1 MPMKTLNPE
10 VLHEIA
16 IETRQCFLSEDAPSY
31 LANLQKGLAQI
42 QSGQPDYIFLMHAAH
57 SLKGGSAIAELSSL
71 SKLAHKLEDMLE
83 ILQHNEFCDRTTIAE
98 VLSHGIDEVA
108 SVLSQASGLPSNTL
122 VDIQIDLDLLHRL
135 DALLAI
141 VSEQEQ
147 EQEKEQGQDQQS
159 NPIKINHGQS
169 QNSSSQLIN
178 NKLENSPQDLPIPT
192 TNQTKPSIS
201 AIVRTSLEKDLEAC
215 IKQIETQ
222 LLNSSTLSEPKIREE
237 LQYFCEEC
245 ILLGDTLGIDWLIY
259 TVEPF
264 EAYLQQDQ
272 AMSNLLSE
280 VQVVI
285 DSLRSQRLQYLNPE
299 AKISEIASDPISEP
313 SDASEIPTEAITSS
327 TTVKAELPI
336 ISSLNSEGKVANKT
350 QIVPEAQEIVSAN
363 AEAISYLRIPSS
375 QIESMTNTVAE
386 MILRHERLLRQQQ
399 QLGQTNKNLQ
409 SLVLQMI
416 PLQEQVQTVYDQLAI
431 AAPTSN
437 SNSTH
442 YISGNK
448 ATNQSYQSQENAIN
462 DDFDQLELD
471 QYSASHTTLQ
481 NLQEVLLRV
490 RESRSDIDLSYRD
503 LGEEIEYLRQDLD
516 RLYAQLT
523 QSRLVPFKTLASR
536 FLPQLKRLCQ
546 RYNKQVELVIQGE
559 DVLID
564 QVILEQLQTPLNHLL
579 INAFDHGVEMPDTR
593 LSLGKSEIAILTLS
607 AVVSGN
613 QVVISLKDDGDGINL
628 HKVYARAVEKNICP
642 AEIPIGKIP
651 RQEILNFIFQPHF
664 STRNVVSDISGR
676 GMGLDIVRSQINRL
690 RGNIQVETLQG
701 QGTTFTI
708 RLPLGLSLI
717 TLLICA
723 IGENLIAI
731 AANDVLDIFPYAEA
745 QIASGNNLMEIA
757 WRKKFIPLLHLK
769 QALPYSYQNSESLT
783 SKVCLVLNRND
794 LPIAVAID
802 TIIEER
808 QLILKP
814 FDRSVVTPNYLA
826 GCTILGTGK
835 VVPVLIAD
843 NLHILLQENIVKH
856 SRKTNHKSLNQASKQ
871 PHKKTHPENQK
882 SVKTILIAEDSIATR
897 NMLERVLKQLDFEVM
912 ACRDGQEAIDVL
924 NRIQGK
930 VAMVISDVEMPRVN
944 GFNLLQTIRTHDL
957 WHTIPV
963 VMLTSR
969 TGDRHR
975 QKAISLGANGYLSK
989 PIVVGELIDCLG
1001 ELVQ

>member
-1 MPMKTLNPE
+1 MRTLNPE

-16 IETRQCFLSEDAPSY
+16 IETRQCFLREDAPSY

-42 QSGQPDYIFLMHAAH
+42 QSGHPDYIFLMHAAH

-71 SKLAHKLEDMLE
+71 SKLAHKLEDLLE

-108 SVLSQASGLPSNTL
+108 SVLSQAAGLPSNSL
-122 VDIQIDLDLLHRL
+122 VDIQIDLELLQRL
-135 DALLAI
+135 DTLLAI
-141 VSEQEQ
+141 VKIQENN
-147 EQEKEQGQDQQS
+147 QD
-159 NPIKINHGQS
+159 NHGQS
-169 QNSSSQLIN
+169 TNIPSKLIKSEPQNTSQTELSIN
-178 NKLENSPQDLPIPT
+178 
-192 TNQTKPSIS
+192 TNTVIQTKIS
-201 AIVRTSLEKDLEAC
+201 PIVISSLEKDLEAC
-215 IKQIETQ
+215 LKQVETKL
-222 LLNSSTLSEPKIREE
+222 LLNSSNLTEPKIREE
-237 LQYFCEEC
+237 LQCFCDEC
-245 ILLGDTLGIDWLIY
+245 LLLGDTLNLDWLIN

-264 EAYLQQDQ
+264 EVYLQQGT
-272 AMSNLLSE
+272 AIANLLLE
-280 VQVVI
+280 LQVVI
-285 DSLRSQRLQYLNPE
+285 TSLRSLRSQYLTPAPKEPNQYIEIQTDEISRKTNTQVIANPILE
-299 AKISEIASDPISEP
+299 EKVVNKIQT
-313 SDASEIPTEAITSS
+313 IPES
-327 TTVKAELPI
+327 
-336 ISSLNSEGKVANKT
+336 
-350 QIVPEAQEIVSAN
+350 QEILSPTV
-363 AEAISYLRIPSS
+363 EAISYLRIPSS
-375 QIESMTNTVAE
+375 QIEGMTNTVAE

-409 SLVLQMI
+409 ALVLQMI
-416 PLQEQVQTVYDQLAI
+416 PLQEQVQTIYDQLAI
-431 AAPTSN
+431 ATPVNHSQNNLTA
-437 SNSTH
+437 
-442 YISGNK
+442 
-448 ATNQSYQSQENAIN
+448 NQT

-471 QYSASHTTLQ
+471 QYSTSHTTLQ

-523 QSRLVPFKTLASR
+523 QSRLVPFKTLAHR

-546 RYNKQVELVIQGE
+546 RYNKQVKLVINGE

-579 INAFDHGVEMPDTR
+579 LNAFDHGVESLETR
-593 LSLGKSEIAILTLS
+593 LSLGKSEVAILTLS
-607 AVVSGN
+607 AVISGN
-613 QVVISLKDDGDGINL
+613 QVIIALKDDGDGINL

-642 AEIPIGKIP
+642 SEIPISKIP

-664 STRNVVSDISGR
+664 STRNIVSDISGR

-701 QGTTFTI
+701 QGTNFTI
-708 RLPLGLSLI
+708 RLPLGLSLM

-731 AANDVLDIFPYAEA
+731 PASEVLDIFSYAEA
-745 QIASGNNLMEIA
+745 QISNQDNSPEIA
-757 WRKKFIPLLHLK
+757 WRKKFIPLLHLT
-769 QALPYSYQNSESLT
+769 QALNYSSQNSESLN

-802 TIIEER
+802 ALIEER

-814 FDRSVVTPNYLA
+814 FDRSVITPSYLA
-826 GCTILGTGK
+826 GCTVLGTGQ
-835 VVPVLIAD
+835 VVPVLIPD
-843 NLHILLQENIVKH
+843 NLDLLIQENITRHLQNNNKRSNQVSNNGAK
-856 SRKTNHKSLNQASKQ
+856 NSLEINQ
-871 PHKKTHPENQK
+871 N

-897 NMLERVLKQLDFEVM
+897 NMLERLLKQLDFEVM

-944 GFNLLQTIRTHDL
+944 GFNLLQTIRNHDL
-957 WHTIPV
+957 WYTLPV

-989 PIVVGELIDCLG
+989 PIVVGELMDCLG
-1001 ELVQ
+1001 EFAN

>member
-1 MPMKTLNPE
+1 MRTLNPE

-16 IETRQCFLSEDAPSY
+16 IETRQCFLREDAPSY

-42 QSGQPDYIFLMHAAH
+42 QSGHPDYIFLMHAAH
-57 SLKGGSAIAELSSL
+57 SLKGGSAIAELISL
-71 SKLAHKLEDMLE
+71 SKLAHKLEDLLE

-108 SVLSQASGLPSNTL
+108 SVLSQASGLPSNAL
-122 VDIQIDLDLLHRL
+122 VDIQIDLELLQRL
-135 DALLAI
+135 DTLLASVKI
-141 VSEQEQ
+141 QENNQ
-147 EQEKEQGQDQQS
+147 
-159 NPIKINHGQS
+159 NNNGQS
-169 QNSSSQLIN
+169 AKAPSELTESDPQTISQT
-178 NKLENSPQDLPIPT
+178 ELPIN
-192 TNQTKPSIS
+192 TNTVVQTKIS
-201 AIVRTSLEKDLEAC
+201 PIVISSLEKDLEAC
-215 IKQIETQ
+215 LKQVETQ
-222 LLNSSTLSEPKIREE
+222 LLLDSSNLTEPKIREE
-237 LQYFCEEC
+237 LQYFCDEC
-245 ILLGDTLGIDWLIY
+245 LLLGDTLNLDWLIN

-264 EAYLQQDQ
+264 EINLQQGD
-272 AMSNLLSE
+272 AIATLLLE

-285 DSLRSQRLQYLNPE
+285 TSLRSLRSQYLTPAPKKSNE
-299 AKISEIASDPISEP
+299 YREIQTEEISLKTNAQVIA
-313 SDASEIPTEAITSS
+313 
-327 TTVKAELPI
+327 
-336 ISSLNSEGKVANKT
+336 NSILEEKVANKIQT
-350 QIVPEAQEIVSAN
+350 IPEAQEILSPT

-409 SLVLQMI
+409 ALVLQMI
-416 PLQEQVQTVYDQLAI
+416 PLQEQVQTIYDQLAI
-431 AAPTSN
+431 ATP
-437 SNSTH
+437 
-442 YISGNK
+442 
-448 ATNQSYQSQENAIN
+448 IN
-462 DDFDQLELD
+462 HDQNNLTADHDQIDDFDQLELD
-471 QYSASHTTLQ
+471 QYSSSHTTLQ

-490 RESRSDIDLSYRD
+490 RESRSDVDLSYRD

-523 QSRLVPFKTLASR
+523 QSRLVPFKTLAHR

-546 RYNKQVELVIQGE
+546 RYSKQVELVINGE

-564 QVILEQLQTPLNHLL
+564 QVILEQLQTPINHLL
-579 INAFDHGVEMPDTR
+579 LNAFDHGVESAETR

-607 AVVSGN
+607 AIISGN
-613 QVVISLKDDGDGINL
+613 QVIISLKDDGDGINL
-628 HKVYARAVEKNICP
+628 HKVYTRAVEKNICP
-642 AEIPIGKIP
+642 SEIPISKIP

-664 STRNVVSDISGR
+664 STRTIVSDISGR

-701 QGTTFTI
+701 QGTNFTI

-731 AANDVLDIFPYAEA
+731 PASEVLDIFSYAEA
-745 QIASGNNLMEIA
+745 QISNQNNLPEIA

-769 QALPYSYQNSESLT
+769 QALNYSYQNSESLN

-802 TIIEER
+802 ALIEER

-814 FDRSVVTPNYLA
+814 FDHSAVTPSYLA
-826 GCTILGTGK
+826 GCTVLGTGQ
-835 VVPVLIAD
+835 VVPVLIPD
-843 NLHILLQENIVKH
+843 NLDLLIQESIARNLQKNNNKR
-856 SRKTNHKSLNQASKQ
+856 SNQVSNNG
-871 PHKKTHPENQK
+871 TRNNLEINQK

-897 NMLERVLKQLDFEVM
+897 NMVERVLKQLDFEVI

-930 VAMVISDVEMPRVN
+930 VSMVISDVEMPRVN
-944 GFNLLQTIRTHDL
+944 GFNLLQTIRNHDL
-957 WHTIPV
+957 WYTLPV

-975 QKAISLGANGYLSK
+975 QKAVSLGANGYLSK
-989 PIVVGELIDCLG
+989 PIVIDELINCLG
-1001 ELVQ
+1001 EFVN